1 MLHHVRWLRKAG
13 SKQSSMSDVT
23 QIFNQI
29 ESGEPRESGRR
40 AASELDLGNNPAVL
54 HSGLLGFSLNDTWG
68 DIV

>member
-1 MLHHVRWLRKAG
+1 
-13 SKQSSMSDVT
+13 MSDVT

-54 HSGLLGFSLNDTWG
+54 HCGLLGFSLNDTWG